1 MHHTPSRRTTSRAL
15 AALIAVLA
23 APLALAT
30 IYKWSD
36 ADGAIHYTDRPPPA
50 GAKLIAVEDASVQ
63 RERAPRPIPVAPVAG
78 GTTGT
83 AGSPAPT
90 TGNEAKLKQAVAQ
103 DVAKASEQACKD
115 AQQRY
120 SNYIASRRL
129 YREGP
134 NKERVYLSETELE
147 TERLNARREVD
158 DVCGH

>member
-1 MHHTPSRRTTSRAL
+1 ML
-15 AALIAVLA
+15 VALIAVLA
-23 APLALAT
+23 APMALAT

-50 GAKLIAVEDASVQ
+50 GAKLIAVEDGSGP
-63 RERAPRPIPVAPVAG
+63 RERASRPAPVAPVAG

-83 AGSPAPT
+83 TGSPAPT
-90 TGNEAKLKQAVAQ
+90 PENEAKLKQTVAQ
-103 DVAKASEQACKD
+103 DVAKANEQACKD

-120 SNYIASRRL
+120 NNYVASRRL

-134 NKERVYLSETELE
+134 NKERVYLSEAELE

-158 DVCGH
+158 EVCSH